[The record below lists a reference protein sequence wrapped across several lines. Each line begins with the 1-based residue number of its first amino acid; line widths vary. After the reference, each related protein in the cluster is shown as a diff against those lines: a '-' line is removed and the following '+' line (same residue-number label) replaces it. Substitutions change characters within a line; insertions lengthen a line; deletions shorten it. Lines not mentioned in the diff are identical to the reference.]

1 MSEKV
6 LWQELRMKKLGY
18 KFRRQFNIGR
28 YIVDIYCND
37 LKLIIELDGPIH
49 ENREVYD
56 GNRQKWIENE
66 GFIFIRYK
74 NDEVLFD
81 RDAVM
86 QDIINKCNKR
96 HQDLFSKTNPT

>member
-28 YIVDIYCND
+28 YIVDFYCND

-56 GNRQKWIENE
+56 SNRQKWIENE

-81 RDAVM
+81 REAVM
-86 QDIINKCNKR
+86 QDIINKCGNYCP
-96 HQDLFSKTNPT
+96 S